1 MSEYIVGRNPVIEH
15 LQHEAQEI
23 EKIWIAEGTTHSRIR
38 RIIAMAGEAGVPIK
52 RCTRREL
59 DRIEP
64 ALPHQGVI
72 ALRQPDAL

>member
-15 LQHEAQEI
+15 LQHGAQEI

-64 ALPHQGVI
+64 RFTTSRGHCP
-72 ALRQPDAL
+72 RQPDAL